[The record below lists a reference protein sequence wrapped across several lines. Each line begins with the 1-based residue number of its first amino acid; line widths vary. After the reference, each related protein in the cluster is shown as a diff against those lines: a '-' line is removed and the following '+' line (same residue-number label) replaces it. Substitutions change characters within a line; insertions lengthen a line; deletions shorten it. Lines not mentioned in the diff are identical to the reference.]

1 MMRGTVQRQ
10 HLPLLILPFLA
21 GACASAE
28 SNRDYQQTGPKG
40 EGRKIYSPQFRSDPY
55 LQAQWEASV
64 RSLEAQC
71 ERTGQYCAEASKGS
85 EAIRRL
91 PQAR

>member
-1 MMRGTVQRQ
+1 MAGAVQRQ
-10 HLPLLILPFLA
+10 YMPLLILPFLV

-28 SNRDYQQTGPKG
+28 SNRDYRQTEPKG
-40 EGRKIYSPQFRSDPY
+40 EGRQIYSPNFRSDPH

-64 RSLEAQC
+64 RSLEARC
-71 ERTGQYCAEASKGS
+71 ERTGKYCAEASKGR
-85 EAIRRL
+85 EAIRKL